1 MSEGVVAL
9 LRERAAQYGHR
20 FAPITLDNIAADEI
34 ERLRALLRD
43 VAASRVIY
51 PADWL
56 DRVFDVQV
64 EADTWAALDE
74 FRTDHHDQEQ

>member
-1 MSEGVVAL
+1 MSDIVERLRTDWLAL
-9 LRERAAQYGHR
+9 DTPL
-20 FAPITLDNIAADEI
+20 LDEAADEI

>member
-1 MSEGVVAL
+1 MSDIVERLRTDWLAL
-9 LRERAAQYGHR
+9 DTPL
-20 FAPITLDNIAADEI
+20 LDEAADEL

>member
-1 MSEGVVAL
+1 MSDIVERLRTDWLAL
-9 LRERAAQYGHR
+9 DTPL
-20 FAPITLDNIAADEI
+20 LDEAADEI

-51 PADWL
+51 PAAWL